1 MRTVLEVCTRGVVEV
16 VVVVLVVVVVV
27 AVAAAAAAAATL
39 NPALLLE
46 IADLCLTKAVAHG
59 AGTHLGLSGLRVRDF
74 EA

>member
-27 AVAAAAAAAATL
+27 AVAAAAATL